1 MRDKYYDHYMLLS
14 KENLIKLI
22 EEKDLEIKN
31 MKCILEEIR
40 ELKDK
45 YYTFNKFHMEEITRL
60 DKIIG
65 TYRKQYKLTI

>member
-1 MRDKYYDHYMLLS
+1 
-14 KENLIKLI
+14 
-22 EEKDLEIKN
+22 